1 MKAITVLRSASK
13 ALVTMPKKDALAI
26 TSKLRAYAGGEKQD
40 VVRLSGSAFL
50 RLRHGDWR
58 AVFEE
63 TETEIIVH
71 AVAHR
76 REVYR

>member
-1 MKAITVLRSASK
+1 MKAVIVLRSARK
-13 ALVTMPKKDALAI
+13 ALAAMPRKDALAL
-26 TSKLRAYAGGEKQD
+26 TAKLRAYAAGTKQD
-40 VVRLSGSAFL
+40 VVRLAGSRFL

-58 AVFEE
+58 AVFDE
-63 TETEIIVH
+63 TETEITIH